1 MSNFLRYESATA
13 RVLDINTTTNKI
25 TRPNRPVYNGDI
37 FASYVNVDGE
47 QCLVVGS
54 KDGDETITAS
64 LVVDGTVTVLTYTK
78 ATDTFALG
86 NTALTNIKVD
96 EFGKPIE

>member
-13 RVLDINTTTNKI
+13 RVLDIDTTTNKI
-25 TRPNRPVYNGDI
+25 TRPNRPVYI

-54 KDGDETITAS
+54 KNGDETITAS
-64 LVVDGTVTVLTYTK
+64 IVVDGTVTVLTYTK

-86 NTALTNIKVD
+86 ETALTNVKVD
-96 EFGKPIE
+96 EFGNPVE

>member
-13 RVLDINTTTNKI
+13 RVLEINTTTNKI
-25 TRPNRPVYNGDI
+25 TRPNRSVYNGDI

-64 LVVDGTVTVLTYTK
+64 IVVDGTVTVLTYTK
-78 ATDTFALG
+78 ATDAFALG
-86 NTALTNIKVD
+86 ETALTNVKVD
-96 EFGKPIE
+96 EFGKPVE